1 MKSAMKH
8 RLVGTIVIGC
18 LAIIFIPILLDG
30 EGVTPPALNTNIPQA
45 PTMPTV
51 PDINP
56 VRPEITA
63 DSTPVVDTVD
73 TVEATDPVPEESGQT
88 ADNGTAAPP
97 TPERPRL
104 TAAGVPETWTVRLG
118 SFGEAVNAEALVE
131 RLRNNGYKGFS
142 RPLQTSRGTLTGVY
156 VGPVLT
162 QADAVSLQQELARAF
177 ELEGV
182 VVQFSIEALEE

>member
-1 MKSAMKH
+1 MKQ

-45 PTMPTV
+45 PAMPTV

-56 VRPEITA
+56 VRPEINADTA
-63 DSTPVVDTVD
+63 VAETA
-73 TVEATDPVPEESGQT
+73 EATDPAT
-88 ADNGTAAPP
+88 PP
-97 TPERPRL
+97 APERPRL

-118 SFGEAVNAEALVE
+118 SFGEAANAEALVE

-142 RPLQTSRGTLTGVY
+142 RPLQTSRGSLTGVY

-162 QADAVSLQQELARAF
+162 QADAASLQQELARAF

-182 VVQFSIEALEE
+182 VVQFSIETLEE

>member
-1 MKSAMKH
+1 MKSAMKQ

-30 EGVTPPALNTNIPQA
+30 EGVSSPALTTDIPRS
-45 PTMPTV
+45 PPMPAV
-51 PDINP
+51 PDITP

-63 DSTPVVDTVD
+63 DSVPEPASESEPDAEETVGEATVD
-73 TVEATDPVPEESGQT
+73 TVTD
-88 ADNGTAAPP
+88 APP
-97 TPERPRL
+97 APERPRL

-118 SFGEAVNAEALVE
+118 SFGEAANAEALVQ
-131 RLRNNGYKGFS
+131 RLRDDGYKGFT
-142 RPLQTSRGTLTGVY
+142 RPLQTSRGPLTGVY

-162 QADAVSLQQELARAF
+162 QAEAASLQQELARAF

-182 VVQFSIEALEE
+182 VVQFSIDELEP